1 MLEGIATTFRL
12 ARKGCVNLARVTDG
26 AGNLELHSFACLEN
40 EQKKRWSRFL
50 TQEHSACSLCSKLLC
65 KVSLRMFA
73 GSVVGLSSLRQHQP
87 KSNEPSEQSKELQAY
102 LSKYTSDKA
111 GIGNKTKKKKKRVAR
126 PQLEGVRIFEEDNT
140 GFQRSSAHEEVVED
154 AEDEGGSSRVML
166 SICFLFTPPSSL
178 SRLKC
183 ARSSF
188 HRIPAYS
195 TATCPASAA
204 GPVVANPEEA
214 ERAMRQVQQL
224 QAGGALEAWEEV
236 PMIVG
241 DVPKTGRQTK
251 DSQDLSPPRRGRH
264 DSPDVSPQRKRRHEA
279 RPQLSNGQG
288 SADISPPRKKAD
300 SIPRDGVV
308 RLQKRSRHDSPDAS
322 PPRKQ
327 RHDSSDASPPRRN
340 RQASPDLGPQQRMR
354 HDSPDA
360 NPPRKQLQASPD
372 ASPPRRKRQASP
384 DLERH
389 TGHDSPDA
397 SPPRRKRHD
406 SPDASPPRN
415 AGESRVWLRIV

>member
-1 MLEGIATTFRL
+1 
-12 ARKGCVNLARVTDG
+12 
-26 AGNLELHSFACLEN
+26 
-40 EQKKRWSRFL
+40 
-50 TQEHSACSLCSKLLC
+50 
-65 KVSLRMFA
+65 MFG

-87 KSNEPSEQSKELQAY
+87 KSNEPSEKSKELQAY
-102 LSKYTSDKA
+102 LSKYTGDKA
-111 GIGNKTKKKKKRVAR
+111 GIGNKIKKKRKKVAR
-126 PQLEGVRIFEEDNT
+126 HQPEGVRIFEEDNT
-140 GFQRSSAHEEVVED
+140 GFQRSSALEEVVED

-166 SICFLFTPPSSL
+166 RLLRFLLHVSSSTGL
-178 SRLKC
+178 EC

-195 TATCPASAA
+195 TATCSASAA

-241 DVPKTGRQTK
+241 DVPRTGRQTK

-264 DSPDVSPQRKRRHEA
+264 DSPDVSPQRKRGREA

-288 SADISPPRKKAD
+288 SADISPTRKKAD
-300 SIPRDGVV
+300 SIPREGVV

-340 RQASPDLGPQQRMR
+340 RQVSPDLGPQQRIR

-389 TGHDSPDA
+389 IRHDNPDA
-397 SPPRRKRHD
+397 SPPRKKRHD

-415 AGESRVWLRIV
+415 AGESRVRRRIM

>member
-1 MLEGIATTFRL
+1 
-12 ARKGCVNLARVTDG
+12 
-26 AGNLELHSFACLEN
+26 
-40 EQKKRWSRFL
+40 
-50 TQEHSACSLCSKLLC
+50 
-65 KVSLRMFA
+65 MFG

-87 KSNEPSEQSKELQAY
+87 NSNEPSEKSKELQAY
-102 LSKYTSDKA
+102 LSKYTGDKA
-111 GIGNKTKKKKKRVAR
+111 GIGNKTKKKRKKVYR
-126 PQLEGVRIFEEDNT
+126 PQPEGVRIFEEDNT
-140 GFQRSSAHEEVVED
+140 GFQRSSALEEVVED

-166 SICFLFTPPSSL
+166 RLLRSPSPCPSSPR
-178 SRLKC
+178 RLEC

-188 HRIPAYS
+188 QRIPAYS
-195 TATCPASAA
+195 SATCFASAA

-264 DSPDVSPQRKRRHEA
+264 DSPDVSPQRKRGRDS

-300 SIPRDGVV
+300 STPRDGVV
-308 RLQKRSRHDSPDAS
+308 RLQKSSRHDSPDAS
-322 PPRKQ
+322 PPRNQ
-327 RHDSSDASPPRRN
+327 RHDSSDTSPPRRN
-340 RQASPDLGPQQRMR
+340 RQASPDLGPHQRIR

-360 NPPRKQLQASPD
+360 HPPRKKLQASPD
-372 ASPPRRKRQASP
+372 ASPPKRKRQASP

-389 TGHDSPDA
+389 THHDNPDA

-415 AGESRVWLRIV
+415 AGESRVWPSFILIEIELILHLH

>member
-1 MLEGIATTFRL
+1 
-12 ARKGCVNLARVTDG
+12 
-26 AGNLELHSFACLEN
+26 
-40 EQKKRWSRFL
+40 
-50 TQEHSACSLCSKLLC
+50 
-65 KVSLRMFA
+65 MFG

-87 KSNEPSEQSKELQAY
+87 KSNEPSEKSKELQAY
-102 LSKYTSDKA
+102 LSKYTGDKA
-111 GIGNKTKKKKKRVAR
+111 GVGNKVKKKKRKVHG
-126 PQLEGVRIFEEDNT
+126 PQPAGVRIFEEDNT
-140 GFQRSSAHEEVVED
+140 GFQRSSALEEVVED
-154 AEDEGGSSRVML
+154 AEDEGGSSRIVL
-166 SICFLFTPPSSL
+166 LHSPSPCPPSPRGL
-178 SRLKC
+178 EL
-183 ARSSF
+183 ARSGF
-188 HRIPAYS
+188 HRVPAYN
-195 TATCPASAA
+195 TATCFASAA

-241 DVPKTGRQTK
+241 DVPKTGRQDK

-264 DSPDVSPQRKRRHEA
+264 DSPDVSPQRKRGRDARH
-279 RPQLSNGQG
+279 QLGNGQG

-300 SIPRDGVV
+300 STARDGVV

-340 RQASPDLGPQQRMR
+340 RQASPELGPQQRIR

-360 NPPRKQLQASPD
+360 HPPRKQLQASLD

-384 DLERH
+384 DLGRH
-389 TGHDSPDA
+389 TRHDIPDA

-406 SPDASPPRN
+406 SPDVSPPRN
-415 AGESRVWLRIV
+415 AGESRVWLRLV